1 MVLSYSRALFL
12 TFFYS
17 QCLSNFLRGHE
28 LAFSWFGG
36 VPRICLYDNL
46 RSAVVERAGDAIHF
60 NPEFLRFTGHYRY
73 EPRPVAPYRGNEKGR
88 IERAIRFVRTRFFAA
103 RRFRELDDLNR
114 QALEWC
120 ETISLSRQWPE
131 DKERTVKEVFAEER
145 EKLLPLPD
153 NPYPCEERCE
163 VAVGKTP
170 YVRFDRN
177 DYSVP
182 HKLVRKTLV
191 VTASVDTVRILDG
204 NQVVAQHRRSY
215 DRGEQIE
222 DPAHIDALVEAKRA
236 AGTARRTDVLQ
247 RTVPSSKELLQKVA
261 ERGLP
266 LGQATR
272 ELTELLRTFGQ
283 KELDDAIKE
292 ALSRQAPHPQ
302 AVRHILERN
311 RKENGKAPA
320 RPLLLPDDPRI
331 NDISIQPHSLDTY
344 DLEDPTDDNN
354 DAE

>member
-103 RRFRELDDLNR
+103 RRFIDLDDLNR

-163 VAVGKTP
+163 VTVGKTP

-191 VTASVDTVRILDG
+191 VTTSVDTVRILDG
-204 NQVVAQHRRSY
+204 NQVVAQHR
-215 DRGEQIE
+215 
-222 DPAHIDALVEAKRA
+222 
-236 AGTARRTDVLQ
+236 
-247 RTVPSSKELLQKVA
+247 
-261 ERGLP
+261 
-266 LGQATR
+266 
-272 ELTELLRTFGQ
+272 
-283 KELDDAIKE
+283 
-292 ALSRQAPHPQ
+292 
-302 AVRHILERN
+302 
-311 RKENGKAPA
+311 
-320 RPLLLPDDPRI
+320 
-331 NDISIQPHSLDTY
+331 
-344 DLEDPTDDNN
+344 
-354 DAE
+354 